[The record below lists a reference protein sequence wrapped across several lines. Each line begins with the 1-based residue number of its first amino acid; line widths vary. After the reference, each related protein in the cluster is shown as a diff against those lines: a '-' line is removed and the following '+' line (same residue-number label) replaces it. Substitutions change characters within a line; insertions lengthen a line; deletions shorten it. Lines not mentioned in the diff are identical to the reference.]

1 MVADGSIVFKV
12 NVDDKK
18 AQNELNR
25 LNGKIR
31 HLQDSLEK
39 STGEQSGIKEKLD
52 SARVAAQQT
61 EQEIK
66 RIMGALQAE
75 LALNDDVMSGKTFM
89 SNEDLQRASERQEEL
104 VAQLKEQQAI
114 LKQQDGDIQRLGK
127 QYDRVTE
134 KVSRQT
140 QELNH
145 AKLEASDYARQTIA
159 ASKSQRVMAEM
170 AQKVSAFMGQIGT
183 RIKAIAKSALIF
195 SVIAAALRA
204 LKNLLGKAIEQNKE
218 AASAVAQLKGA
229 LLALAQPIIE
239 VLLPVFTALVNILAK
254 IVTAVAKLVSLL
266 FGKSFSQTKQNA
278 KALNAQ
284 AGAIEDV
291 GSAAKEASKYLAG
304 FDELN
309 VMNEGESA
317 QSVGGGIG
325 TGEIAPDFS
334 KLDADVSIFDNLLSR
349 LQKIW
354 QDIKNIF
361 LDLKNIVVRFFTG
374 DWGGMTESI
383 NDLFWHI
390 QYLISD
396 ILLLIHDGFGDAID
410 WIIKKLHLTGTPI
423 GNALEGF
430 KGIVQGAI
438 EFIVAFINL
447 NLDGVLG
454 SIEKMLKGVQN
465 LLYGII
471 DFAQNGIDNLLDWL
485 DEKTGGKLHDTIEL
499 IKSLFDGCFSFIKDV
514 AGAAFAGLKDML
526 NGIITMLNGVFSGNW
541 KQAWEG
547 LMQFVKGIATTIAG
561 IFASALNVIIRALNW
576 MIRQINKISI
586 TIPDWVPGI
595 GGRTYGPNFPTISEI
610 SIPHLA
616 QGAVIPPNREFMAV
630 LGDQKSGTNIEAPAD
645 LIRQIVR
652 EEIGNGGEEIT
663 IKFTGDL
670 AQLAR
675 VLSPEITRQQRR
687 SQRALGV

>member
-1 MVADGSIVFKV
+1 
-12 NVDDKK
+12 
-18 AQNELNR
+18 
-25 LNGKIR
+25 
-31 HLQDSLEK
+31 
-39 STGEQSGIKEKLD
+39 
-52 SARVAAQQT
+52 
-61 EQEIK
+61 
-66 RIMGALQAE
+66 
-75 LALNDDVMSGKTFM
+75 
-89 SNEDLQRASERQEEL
+89 
-104 VAQLKEQQAI
+104 
-114 LKQQDGDIQRLGK
+114 
-127 QYDRVTE
+127 
-134 KVSRQT
+134 
-140 QELNH
+140 
-145 AKLEASDYARQTIA
+145 
-159 ASKSQRVMAEM
+159 MAEM

-278 KALNAQ
+278 KALNEQ

-291 GSAAKEASKYLAG
+291 GSAAKETSKYLAG
-304 FDELN
+304 LTGFDELE

-374 DWGGMTESI
+374 DWGGMMKSI

-454 SIEKMLKGVQN
+454 SIENMLKGVQN

-616 QGAVIPPNREFMAV
+616 QGAVIPPNREFLAV
-630 LGDQKSGTNIEAPAD
+630 LGDQKSGTNIEAPLDTIQQAAAQAFAEMGPQFARAIISE
-645 LIRQIVR
+645 LVATGI
-652 EEIGNGGEEIT
+652 IGNIRAIEDYSRVT
-663 IKFTGDL
+663 
-670 AQLAR
+670 AQKDFSLGKPSSTAGR
-675 VLSPEITRQQRR
+675 WV
-687 SQRALGV
+687 SQSLDAYDAVRG